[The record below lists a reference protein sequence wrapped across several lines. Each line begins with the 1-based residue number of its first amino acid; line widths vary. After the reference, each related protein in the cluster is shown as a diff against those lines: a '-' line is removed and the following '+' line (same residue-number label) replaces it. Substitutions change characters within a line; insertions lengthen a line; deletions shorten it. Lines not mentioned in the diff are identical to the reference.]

1 MGRGPGWAIGL
12 LQQVT
17 IHGVIGYLQGVVRQC
32 TPERVLLDVQ
42 GVGYA
47 VSIPLSTYYEIEK
60 VVDEHPVGLFIHT
73 HVREDAIE
81 LFGFWN
87 EPEKLLFEKL
97 IGVSGIGPKLARV
110 ILSGMPS
117 EQLFA
122 TLAAGDTARLATIPG
137 IGKKTAE
144 RMVVDLKD
152 KVRALAAEL
161 EQPTLVDETEA
172 DLVQALVS
180 LGYKQSQAQRAVATA
195 KGESPEA
202 PFHDLLRLALQKL
215 SRA

>member
-1 MGRGPGWAIGL
+1 
-12 LQQVT
+12 
-17 IHGVIGYLQGVVRQC
+17 VIGFLSGIILQC

-47 VSIPLSTYYEIEK
+47 LSIPLSTFYEIEK
-60 VVDEHPVGLFIHT
+60 VDRRQPVGLFVHT

-81 LFGFWN
+81 LFGFWV
-87 EPEKLLFEKL
+87 EQEKLLFEKL
-97 IGVSGIGPKLARV
+97 IQVSGIGPRLARV

-122 TLAAGDTARLATIPG
+122 ALAAGDTNRLATIPG

-161 EQPTLVDETEA
+161 EQPTVVDDT
-172 DLVQALVS
+172 DSDMIQALVN
-180 LGYKQSQAQRAVATA
+180 LGYRESLARRAVVRARE
-195 KGESPEA
+195 ESPDA
-202 PFHDLLRLALQKL
+202 PFHELLRLSLQRL
-215 SRA
+215 ARV

>member
-1 MGRGPGWAIGL
+1 M
-12 LQQVT
+12 
-17 IHGVIGYLQGVVRQC
+17 IGYLKGIVLQC
-32 TPERVLLDVQ
+32 NPERVLLDVR
-42 GVGYA
+42 GVGYG
-47 VSIPLSTYYEIEK
+47 VSIPLSTFYELEK
-60 VVDEHPVGLFIHT
+60 VGDGESVGLFIHT

-87 EPEKLLFEKL
+87 EKEKLLFEKL
-97 IGVSGIGPKLARV
+97 IMVSGIGPKLARV

-117 EQLFA
+117 EQL
-122 TLAAGDTARLATIPG
+122 LAALATGDTVRLATIPG

-152 KVRALAAEL
+152 KAQALAAEL
-161 EQPTLVDETEA
+161 DQPVLVDETTS

-180 LGYKQSQAQRAVATA
+180 LGYKESLAQRAVASAREET
-195 KGESPEA
+195 PDA
-202 PFHDLLRLALQKL
+202 PFHELLRLSLRRL